1 MSLKKGSH
9 RQIHS
14 CPISPP
20 HAFLKSLI
28 IWANLIFSSLQF
40 LEIEKAHFTKS
51 IKAKDYSLYQINK
64 SFCSTIHPNSKK
76 KLPPPFPSCSYPF
89 PSLHP
94 RHCWPYLQG
103 FSWKMSKLSL
113 IHIKHLNNSLKMIN
127 TSMISCWDNEFP
139 RFHAFVEK
147 HTLEKQADLSNLSLS
162 SISLTPFTIASPR
175 QLFPNI
181 LTNVNT
187 SYALPR
193 QKSLP

>member
-1 MSLKKGSH
+1 
-9 RQIHS
+9 
-14 CPISPP
+14 
-20 HAFLKSLI
+20 
-28 IWANLIFSSLQF
+28 
-40 LEIEKAHFTKS
+40 
-51 IKAKDYSLYQINK
+51 
-64 SFCSTIHPNSKK
+64 
-76 KLPPPFPSCSYPF
+76 
-89 PSLHP
+89 
-94 RHCWPYLQG
+94 
-103 FSWKMSKLSL
+103 MSKLSL